1 MTRHLILASL
11 LFAMPAFA
19 QEPEPASQ
27 AAPGAPSGGGG
38 SSRKSAAPAPSP
50 APAAQPAPAATAAP
64 APAATKSAKAA
75 IVDINA
81 CPVEDLTKLGIA
93 PDVAQKIIAGRPY
106 KGKDELL
113 KRGILDKDGY
123 AKVRPAIVAHQPKK
137 AAAPAAAP
145 AAEKK

>member
-11 LFAMPAFA
+11 LFAMPALA

-38 SSRKSAAPAPSP
+38 GSARRAAPAP
-50 APAAQPAPAATAAP
+50 APAAQPAAATTA
-64 APAATKSAKAA
+64 APAATKKAA

-93 PDVAQKIIAGRPY
+93 ADVAQKIIAGRPY

-137 AAAPAAAP
+137 VAAPAP